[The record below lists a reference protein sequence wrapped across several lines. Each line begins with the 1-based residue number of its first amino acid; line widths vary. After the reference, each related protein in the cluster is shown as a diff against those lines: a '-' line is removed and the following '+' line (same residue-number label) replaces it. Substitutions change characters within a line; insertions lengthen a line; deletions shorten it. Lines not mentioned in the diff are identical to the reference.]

1 MVYRSSIIS
10 EKQTLSFDSTS
21 FEIDE
26 YIPSGVEESD
36 CSYEFDL
43 ESIIR
48 EERHEWKE
56 SE

>member
-10 EKQTLSFDSTS
+10 EKQTLSFDSTG

-36 CSYEFDL
+36 RSYKFDL

-48 EERHEWKE
+48 EEIHEW
-56 SE
+56 